1 MAKTKEGRLS
11 RYVSKTHP
19 AVIAVW
25 AALIAVAGLLP
36 SIPILGTGGTFSI
49 AVALVPL
56 AGVLFGPISGAIC
69 GAIGGFIGQL
79 IAPHTAWLGLGT
91 FVIGTVNA
99 FVSGLV
105 SRRNWWLPT
114 LIILIGLALWF
125 TNPIGQQV
133 PMFAIVVYGLGIIVS
148 LIGGFFAEGFLKGA
162 NVFLKGVGVWLASF
176 SGMIA
181 AAAIGNYLGLVIIKI
196 PADVWKF
203 LIPVTP
209 TERTIFSI
217 GAAIIGVP
225 LLIGLPKIGVY
236 VGPMAEEEEEED

>member
-1 MAKTKEGRLS
+1 MATSKEGGITK
-11 RYVSKTHP
+11 YASKTHP

-36 SIPILGTGGTFSI
+36 SVPIIGTGATFSI
-49 AVALVPL
+49 SVALVPL
-56 AGVLFGPISGAIC
+56 AGVLFGPITGAVC
-69 GAIGGFIGQL
+69 AAIGGFLGQL
-79 IAPHTAWLGLGT
+79 VAPHTAWLGLGT
-91 FVIGTVNA
+91 FLIGTINA
-99 FVSGLV
+99 LVSGLV
-105 SRRNWWLPT
+105 TRRNWWLPVVIT
-114 LIILIGLALWF
+114 VIGMALWF

-133 PMFAIVVYGLGIIVS
+133 PMFAIVVYGLGIIAS
-148 LIGGFFAEGFLKGA
+148 IIGGIFAEGFLKGP
-162 NVFLKGVGVWLASF
+162 NVFLKAVGVWLASF

-181 AAAIGNYLGLVIIKI
+181 AAAIGNYMGLIVIKI

-209 TERTIFSI
+209 TERTLFSI

-236 VGPMAEEEEEED
+236 VGPLAEEEEED